1 MDTEHFADVLT
12 PVRIKILRMLREEKH
27 PEEIAE
33 KLSITRQGV
42 DKHLSIL
49 YRYGMVDKRVKMGRR
64 PMVFYRITSEGED
77 FLQNFEELVENHILA
92 IKNRYKEELLTLDRD
107 LVDGKITENEYWRAR
122 KDMEKRFSWV
132 IENEDKEW

>member
-1 MDTEHFADVLT
+1 MNTEQFTDVLT

-49 YRYGMVDKRVKMGRR
+49 YRYGMVDKRIKMGRR

-92 IKNRYKEELLTLDRD
+92 IKNRYKEELLTLDRM
-107 LVDGKITENEYWRAR
+107 LVDGNITENEYLRAR

-132 IENEDKEW
+132 IENEDKEG